1 MQGREV
7 AEVAEVAKVSE
18 VSEVKSR
25 SKSNVPTLAT
35 TA

>member
-25 SKSNVPTLAT
+25 SKSNVPHPGNYG
-35 TA
+35 

>member
-1 MQGREV
+1 MQGL
-7 AEVAEVAKVSE
+7 EVAEVAKVSE